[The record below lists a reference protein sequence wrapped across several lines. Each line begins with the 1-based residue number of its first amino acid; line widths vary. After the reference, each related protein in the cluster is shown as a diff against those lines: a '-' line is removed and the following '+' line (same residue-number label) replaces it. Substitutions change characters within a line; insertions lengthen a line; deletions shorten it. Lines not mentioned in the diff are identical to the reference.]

1 MIEMSEQQFDLIVFD
16 WDGTLS
22 DSTGLIAECI
32 QLAARDLAFKVPTL
46 VQAKSIIGLGLLQ
59 STSTLFP
66 ELSEADRTRFAAR
79 FREHYVP
86 RDHEATLY
94 DGVRELLPQ
103 LQRPKRFLAVATG
116 KPRVGLE
123 RAFERTQL
131 KAHFHFSRCGDEGMP
146 KPDADM
152 LLRLMEFANVA
163 PARTLM
169 IGDTTHDLDLAHNA
183 GVSVVGVAYGAHS
196 RAMLSSRQSSAIVE
210 NVTELTAWL
219 TQNG

>member
-1 MIEMSEQQFDLIVFD
+1 MSEQQFDLIVFD

-32 QLAARDLAFKVPTL
+32 QLAARDLAFRVPTL

-66 ELSEADRTRFAAR
+66 ELNDADRTRFAAR

-94 DGVRELLPQ
+94 GGVREMLSQ

-116 KPRVGLE
+116 KPRAGLE

-131 KAHFHFSRCGDEGMP
+131 KPHFRFSRCGDEGMP

-152 LLRLMEFANVA
+152 LLRLMEFADVA

-169 IGDTTHDLDLAHNA
+169 IGDTTHDLELAHNA

-196 RAMLSSRQSSAIVE
+196 RAMLSSRHSNAIVE

-219 TQNG
+219 MQNG

>member
-1 MIEMSEQQFDLIVFD
+1 MSQHQFDLIVFD

-32 QLAARDLAFKVPTL
+32 QLAARDLAFRVPTL

-66 ELSEADRTRFAAR
+66 ELTEADRTRFAVR

-94 DGVRELLPQ
+94 NGVREMLPQ
-103 LQRPKRFLAVATG
+103 LARQKRFLAVATG
-116 KPRVGLE
+116 KPRAGLE

-131 KAHFHFSRCGDEGMP
+131 KPHFHFSRCGDEGMP

-196 RAMLSSRQSSAIVE
+196 LAMLSSRHSNAIVE

-219 TQNG
+219 AQNG